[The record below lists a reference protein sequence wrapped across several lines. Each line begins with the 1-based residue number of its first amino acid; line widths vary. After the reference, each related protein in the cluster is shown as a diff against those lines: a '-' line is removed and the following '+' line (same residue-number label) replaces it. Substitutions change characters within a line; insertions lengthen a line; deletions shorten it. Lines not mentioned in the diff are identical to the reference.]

1 MQQIEIVHPPKD
13 NEPFLVINKP
23 AGIPSA
29 PLSPDDK
36 KNAFSQSAAHIPQLL
51 EVRGRKEIE
60 HGLLHRLDTQ
70 TSGLLLIAATQEC
83 YAFLQEQQK
92 NNLFQKTYTAKCAVL
107 PENPE
112 KLSGF
117 PERTAGMQAF
127 KTNPHQTITLCS
139 YFRNYATGNKEVRP
153 VTQTSGK
160 AAQKKCRSDKKY
172 ETKVTVI
179 EKKDGILTAQCS
191 ITAGYRHQVRC
202 HLAWL
207 GIPVINDRLYNFR
220 ARTQPECECSAD
232 AGTDADFSG
241 MQFFATGLSFINPA
255 TGERIYFSM

>member
-1 MQQIEIVHPPKD
+1 MQQIEIIHPPKD

-23 AGIPSA
+23 AGFPSA

-36 KNAFSQSAAHIPQLL
+36 KNAFSLSAAQFPQLL

-60 HGLLHRLDTQ
+60 NGLLHRLDTQ

-83 YAFLQEQQK
+83 YDFLQEQQK

-160 AAQKKCRSDKKY
+160 AAQKKCRFDKKY
-172 ETKVTVI
+172 ETTVTVI
-179 EKKDGILTAQCS
+179 KKKT
-191 ITAGYRHQVRC
+191 T
-202 HLAWL
+202 
-207 GIPVINDRLYNFR
+207 F
-220 ARTQPECECSAD
+220 
-232 AGTDADFSG
+232 
-241 MQFFATGLSFINPA
+241 
-255 TGERIYFSM
+255 